1 MSLLFPAYDWQN
13 PRIITIVVKN
23 CSNTGCFKAIVSK
36 HQIPNLLWPIQ
47 MLQFSKVRGKL
58 VNPFKYFTGTIMV

>member
-1 MSLLFPAYDWQN
+1 MSLLIPAYDWQN

-23 CSNTGCFKAIVSK
+23 CSNT
-36 HQIPNLLWPIQ
+36 Q